1 MIRII
6 IYGSDANRMKQTMR
20 LIVLLTAAATAFA
33 ATPPMLMAA
42 DLETITVI
50 GSRTERPLK
59 EIAATIDIISA
70 RQIEKELAR
79 DIADLVRFEPGVTVS
94 GTGSR
99 YGLSG
104 FNIR

>member
-1 MIRII
+1 
-6 IYGSDANRMKQTMR
+6 MR
-20 LIVLLTAAATAFA
+20 LIGLLTAAATAFA
-33 ATPPMLMAA
+33 TVPPLLMAA

-94 GTGSR
+94 GTCLLYTSDAADE
-99 YGLSG
+99 
-104 FNIR
+104 